1 MHKLKSTSSSASGRG
16 MDETDRASDGNPP
29 TASPPVVGSGLRL
42 LIYSHDTF
50 GLGHLQRCLKIS
62 RALMN
67 RFPGLAI
74 LIATGSPVVHR
85 YQLPAGVDYVKLP
98 AVRKIGPE
106 EYEARILATSYE
118 RIISVRTSM
127 LSGLVQ
133 TFQPQALLVDHSPT
147 GMKGEMLPALRWLQQ
162 SYPDCV
168 KIIGLRDI
176 IDDPE
181 SVHQVWT
188 RGGVYRVL
196 EELYDHVLVYGS
208 KQIFDTSAEYRF
220 PEVVRN
226 KTTYCNYIRETPGSR
241 NEPGQRTK
249 RSDRKKQVVVT
260 IGGGDGGGEI
270 VIGNYLAMVKKY
282 AHMIEFDST
291 IVTGPFLPDELAMN
305 FERIAKSLPVTL
317 KRFVRSTTPLFRSSD
332 LVVSTAGYNSISQI
346 LEAGKR
352 AIIIPRILHRNEQL
366 IRAQRLAELGIVSM
380 IHPEDVNA
388 DSLYSQVSAQLRS
401 ESEPLTEAR
410 RNTTVRLD
418 GAERVVEFFER
429 IFIKSAIQ
437 EAEHAKS

>member
-1 MHKLKSTSSSASGRG
+1 MHELNSTKPSASGRG
-16 MDETDRASDGNPP
+16 KNKTDHASDGNPP
-29 TASPPVVGSGLRL
+29 TVSPPAVGSGLRL

-118 RIISVRTSM
+118 RIIAVRTSL

-162 SYPDCV
+162 SFPDCV
-168 KIIGLRDI
+168 KILGLRDI

-208 KQIFDTSAEYRF
+208 KQIFDTSTEYQF

-226 KTTYCNYIRETPGSR
+226 KTTYCNYIRETPGARSASGR
-241 NEPGQRTK
+241 RTK
-249 RSDRKKQVVVT
+249 KSGRKKQVVVT

-270 VIGNYLAMVKKY
+270 VIGNYLAMVRKY
-282 AHMIEFDST
+282 AHVIDFEST
-291 IVTGPFLPDELAMN
+291 IITGPFLPDELAKD
-305 FERIAKSLPVTL
+305 FERMAKSLPVTL
-317 KRFVRSTTPLFRSSD
+317 KGFVRSTTPFFRSSD
-332 LVVSTAGYNSISQI
+332 LVISTAGYNSISQI

-366 IRAQRLAELGIVSM
+366 IRAKRLAELGIVSM
-380 IHPEDVNA
+380 IHPDDVNA

-410 RNTTVRLD
+410 KNSIVKLD
-418 GAERVVEFFER
+418 GADRVVEFFQN
-429 IFIKSAIQ
+429 IFTTFATR

>member
-1 MHKLKSTSSSASGRG
+1 MHESKGANTSACGRG
-16 MDETDRASDGNPP
+16 KNGTDHAFDGIPP
-29 TASPPVVGSGLRL
+29 TVSPPAVGSGLRL

-118 RIISVRTSM
+118 RIIAVRTSL
-127 LSGLVQ
+127 LSGLVK
-133 TFQPQALLVDHSPT
+133 TFQPHALLVDHSPA
-147 GMKGEMLPALRWLQQ
+147 GMKGEMLPALRCLQQ
-162 SYPDCV
+162 DSPECV

-176 IDDPE
+176 IDDPG
-181 SVHQVWT
+181 SVHEVWT
-188 RGGVYRVL
+188 RTGVYRLL
-196 EELYDHVLVYGS
+196 EDLYDHVLVYGS
-208 KQIFDTSAEYRF
+208 RQIFDTATEYRF

-226 KTTYCNYIRETPGSR
+226 KTTYCNYIRETQGVR
-241 NEPGQRTK
+241 NESVR
-249 RSDRKKQVVVT
+249 RSRKSIRKKQVVVT

-270 VIGNYLAMVKKY
+270 VIGNFLAMVKKY
-282 AHMIEFDST
+282 ANVIDFEST
-291 IVTGPFLPDELAMN
+291 IVTGPFLPDNLAAEFELT
-305 FERIAKSLPVTL
+305 AKELPVVL
-317 KRFVRSTTPLFRSSD
+317 KSFVRSTTPLFRSSD

-352 AIIIPRILHRNEQL
+352 AIIIPRILHRDEQL
-366 IRAQRLAELGIVSM
+366 IRARRLAELGIVSM
-380 IHPEDVNA
+380 IHPDEVNA
-388 DSLYSQVSAQLRS
+388 DSLYHQVTALLTSTT
-401 ESEPLTEAR
+401 EPLTDAR
-410 RNTTVRLD
+410 KNARVKLD
-418 GAERVVEFFER
+418 GTERVVEFFEK
-429 IFIKSAIQ
+429 IFVKSATR